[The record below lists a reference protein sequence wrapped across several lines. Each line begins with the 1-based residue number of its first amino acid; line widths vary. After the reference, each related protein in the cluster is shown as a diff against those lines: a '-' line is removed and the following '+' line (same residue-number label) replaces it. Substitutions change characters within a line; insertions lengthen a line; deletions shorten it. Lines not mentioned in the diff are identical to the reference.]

1 MQNLQMF
8 CQFALIS
15 HGVSMELTR
24 LSQRNT
30 NLRLLFNIYKTRKN
44 PSQPIIDKFRA
55 ISGILCVLCIFV
67 VLYVNF
73 TNGYPK
79 CLLKYRQ
86 TVHRITV
93 KAIFWCQSGVI
104 SLNRNC
110 KMAPGNKNA

>member
-55 ISGILCVLCIFV
+55 ISGILCVLWIFV
-67 VLYVNF
+67 VLYVKF
-73 TNGYPK
+73 Y
-79 CLLKYRQ
+79 
-86 TVHRITV
+86 
-93 KAIFWCQSGVI
+93 
-104 SLNRNC
+104 
-110 KMAPGNKNA
+110 